1 MCSSSQWNLQQST
14 QTLKMGKKGDKSL
27 FQMFIED
34 FEVQN
39 WKLLEKTKLE
49 ILPKSGNIFQLYC
62 FDYIFCHLIIG
73 NARVFLFSSWYY
85 SFYPKGRVLLPSG
98 AVPGTIATSGWTR
111 SSVLVTSH

>member
-1 MCSSSQWNLQQST
+1 MGSSSQWNLQQST
-14 QTLKMGKKGDKSL
+14 QTLKMGKEGDNSL

-73 NARVFLFSSWYY
+73 KAKVFLFSSWY
-85 SFYPKGRVLLPSG
+85 
-98 AVPGTIATSGWTR
+98 
-111 SSVLVTSH
+111 